1 MIKERC
7 KKDMKEN
14 YIKKSKEIFK
24 NMQKAYDNKRT
35 YLINDID
42 LNIRGIGKSYNL
54 VKLAIEKKQPIFCGC
69 QTTGN
74 YLKELAQREF
84 NAEVEIIPLVSFDM
98 TRGKH
103 LPEIILTEGLAY
115 SIIKEYFLEKGQ
127 IVIGTYRG

>member
-1 MIKERC
+1 ML
-7 KKDMKEN
+7 EN
-14 YIKKSKEIFK
+14 YKKESNKIFE
-24 NMQKAYDNKRT
+24 NMTKAYDNKRT

-74 YLKELAQREF
+74 YLKKLAQKEF
-84 NAEVEIIPLVSFDM
+84 DSEVEIIPLVSFDM
-98 TRGKH
+98 TKGKH
-103 LPEIILTEGLAY
+103 LPDIILTEGLAY
-115 SIIKEYFLEKGQ
+115 SIIKEYFLQKGN

>member
-1 MIKERC
+1 ML
-7 KKDMKEN
+7 EN
-14 YIKKSKEIFK
+14 YKQESNKIFE
-24 NMQKAYDNKRT
+24 NMTKAYDNKRT

-74 YLKELAQREF
+74 YLKELAQKEF
-84 NAEVEIIPLVSFDM
+84 DSEVEIIPLVSFDM
-98 TRGKH
+98 TKGKH
-103 LPEIILTEGLAY
+103 LPDIILTEGLAY
-115 SIIKEYFLEKGQ
+115 SIIKEYFLQKGN

>member
-1 MIKERC
+1 MLKNYKQESNKIF
-7 KKDMKEN
+7 EN
-14 YIKKSKEIFK
+14 
-24 NMQKAYDNKRT
+24 MTKAYDNKRT

-74 YLKELAQREF
+74 YLKELAQKEF
-84 NAEVEIIPLVSFDM
+84 DSEVEIIPLVSFDM
-98 TRGKH
+98 TKGKH
-103 LPEIILTEGLAY
+103 LPDIILTEGLAY
-115 SIIKEYFLEKGQ
+115 SIIKEYFLQKGN

>member
-1 MIKERC
+1 ML
-7 KKDMKEN
+7 EN
-14 YIKKSKEIFK
+14 YKKESNKIFE
-24 NMQKAYDNKRT
+24 NMTKAYDNKRT

-54 VKLAIEKKQPIFCGC
+54 VKLAVEKKQPIFCGC
-69 QTTGN
+69 QTTGT
-74 YLKELAQREF
+74 YLKELAQKEF

-103 LPEIILTEGLAY
+103 LPDIILTEGLAY
-115 SIIKEYFLEKGQ
+115 SIIKEYFLQKGN